1 MTGFN
6 PSMLNSG
13 FYSLVG
19 AEPLFL
25 SQTRLLLEY
34 KTIVC
39 HLQAKVKRCFM
50 FFFFY
55 PPSFAK
61 RLNELRVSKNLTME
75 QLSKDLSTTRGTIS
89 NFENEQ
95 RKPSLDMVIK
105 IADYFQVSIDYLV
118 GRTND
123 PTFHRTKKD

>member
-1 MTGFN
+1 MYLTGFN
-6 PSMLNSG
+6 PSILNSG

-25 SQTRLLLEY
+25 SQIRLLLEY

-39 HLQAKVKRCFM
+39 HSQAKVKRCFM

-61 RLNELRVSKNLTME
+61 RLNELRV
-75 QLSKDLSTTRGTIS
+75 SKDLSTTRGTIS

>member
-1 MTGFN
+1 
-6 PSMLNSG
+6 
-13 FYSLVG
+13 
-19 AEPLFL
+19 
-25 SQTRLLLEY
+25 
-34 KTIVC
+34 
-39 HLQAKVKRCFM
+39 M

-123 PTFHRTKKD
+123 PTFHRTKKDWWISVLLLPNLLINFLFRSLYI

>member
-1 MTGFN
+1 
-6 PSMLNSG
+6 
-13 FYSLVG
+13 
-19 AEPLFL
+19 
-25 SQTRLLLEY
+25 
-34 KTIVC
+34 
-39 HLQAKVKRCFM
+39 M

-55 PPSFAK
+55 PPSFAT
-61 RLNELRVSKNLTME
+61 RLNELRVSRNLTME
-75 QLSKDLSTTRGTIS
+75 QLGKDLSTTRGTIS

-95 RKPSLDMVIK
+95 RKPSLDMVIR